1 MITELAGYTLTR
13 TIPDSVLLKVATG
26 AYKVFGG
33 VVRDPSN
40 GQIVAHLVNTNL
52 SKVLSV
58 PLSPVAEALSGI
70 NTFQLHKIGQNVEKL
85 LETTQLIAA
94 TSGLTLAVSV
104 ASFAFLNQKLNKI
117 DSKLSKIA
125 SDVKFIKEFL
135 DQQERSRLITA
146 LRTLKELPQISDST
160 TKSQMLVNSRQIL
173 GETHEKYKSLM
184 NSQLSV
190 NEFDAIE
197 EYFVISSLGHVL
209 CSAELGLID
218 EARADFLD
226 AHAIWSN
233 SSKQFINEHV
243 LTNKP
248 ERLLGRKYVE
258 TITTHEIV
266 EFMDYVSDDK
276 LGVQQIDELRK
287 KTGNFEFNIFNASAE
302 DQPNIQVG
310 RKLIERSL
318 VLQGYEDQYA
328 YLANS
333 KQKPSLLNQF
343 FNCID
348 SKNTIGGHL
357 IFLADQFA
365 KPL

>member
-33 VVRDPSN
+33 VVRDSSN
-40 GQIVAHLVNTNL
+40 GQIVAHLVSTNL

-58 PLSPVAEALSGI
+58 PLSPVAAALSGI
-70 NTFQLHKIGQNVEKL
+70 NTFQLHNIGQNVEKL

-135 DQQERSRLITA
+135 DQQERSRLMTA

-184 NSQLSV
+184 NSQLSA

-209 CSAELGLID
+209 CSAELGLVD
-218 EARADFLD
+218 EARADFQE

-233 SSKQFINEHV
+233 SSKNFINEHV

-248 ERLLGRKYVE
+248 ERLLGKKYFE
-258 TITTHEIV
+258 TIATHEIV

-276 LGVQQIDELRK
+276 LGVRQIDELRK
-287 KTGNFEFNIFNASAE
+287 KIGNFEFNIFNASAE
-302 DQPNIQVG
+302 DKPNIQVG

-318 VLQGYEDQYA
+318 VLHGYEDQYS
-328 YLANS
+328 YLANT
-333 KQKPSLLNQF
+333 KQKPSILNQF
-343 FNCID
+343 FNSIE
-348 SKNTIGGHL
+348 SQNTIDGHL
-357 IFLADQFA
+357 IFLANEFS
-365 KPL
+365 KP